1 MAVRI
6 SKNFRGAQNTRA
18 AFAYLPTLAFHFFA
32 GLAPGIHPVSR
43 NLATSGGLVDGIAA
57 SICSS
62 ARKRLPAGK
71 RTDDCSVRGGF

>member
-32 GLAPGIHPVSR
+32 GSHLAFIPFPE
-43 NLATSGGLVDGIAA
+43 TSPQV
-57 SICSS
+57 
-62 ARKRLPAGK
+62 
-71 RTDDCSVRGGF
+71 VV